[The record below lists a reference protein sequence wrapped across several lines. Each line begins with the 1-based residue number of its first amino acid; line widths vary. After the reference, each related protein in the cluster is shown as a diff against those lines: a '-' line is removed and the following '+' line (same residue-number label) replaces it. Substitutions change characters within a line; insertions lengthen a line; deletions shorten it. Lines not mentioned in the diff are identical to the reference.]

1 MPNNGRVTLCPYY
14 RDEKN
19 LSISCEDTF
28 HRFRWAA
35 QKRRHMDT
43 FCDKDWKSC
52 PYAQEIGAMYEKGDY
67 MDEVKRAAF
76 ELEAT
81 KKELRKTATMLGKA
95 QKREKE
101 KDEKIRDL
109 QNSNRALM
117 DIHMREKKRLK
128 ELTEKEDAVLK
139 DFEAMAAH
147 YEARFAY
154 LLDMFGGGYLNEIDF
169 LEWAKAHEFAVVAD
183 KQVEFEGRKITAG
196 WKVKVRD
203 IREEADDEH
212 GAERPAGENEEAGGG
227 ENSRTDE
234 GKKLN

>member
-101 KDEKIRDL
+101 KDEKIRIIKCWRSGKFSRAILPDSFSL
-109 QNSNRALM
+109 TSAAVQGKMSFIKLSN
-117 DIHMREKKRLK
+117 
-128 ELTEKEDAVLK
+128 
-139 DFEAMAAH
+139 
-147 YEARFAY
+147 
-154 LLDMFGGGYLNEIDF
+154 
-169 LEWAKAHEFAVVAD
+169 
-183 KQVEFEGRKITAG
+183 
-196 WKVKVRD
+196 
-203 IREEADDEH
+203 
-212 GAERPAGENEEAGGG
+212 
-227 ENSRTDE
+227 
-234 GKKLN
+234 